1 MGLLSYLYLCS
12 FIWGPNMKIEKK
24 LWVALIAFSV
34 FAVCFSVWIFKQST
48 DREVIVFDNTVALE
62 TEKFAENG
70 IKTENII
77 LPEEFDIPMSI
88 MFKTTHTIAE
98 IWLDGEMIYQY
109 GNKENAPKFMKS
121 PGSYWHIVDIPN

>member
-1 MGLLSYLYLCS
+1 
-12 FIWGPNMKIEKK
+12 MKIEKK

-77 LPEEFDIPMSI
+77 LPEEF
-88 MFKTTHTIAE
+88 
-98 IWLDGEMIYQY
+98 
-109 GNKENAPKFMKS
+109 
-121 PGSYWHIVDIPN
+121 